1 MNLVEIINTYIYFT
15 ILKGEMKLLYI
26 GGEIKLLY
34 ISIEERS
41 LWKTSFNKGMILNN
55 IVQLVLGYRIIY
67 IQYNQ

>member
-1 MNLVEIINTYIYFT
+1 MKVVEIMNTYFYFT

-41 LWKTSFNKGMILNN
+41 L
-55 IVQLVLGYRIIY
+55 
-67 IQYNQ
+67 